1 MSFLSFVHILIVISL
16 HCLDVVLSR
25 APDAAKLVEFAHSPK
40 EDLVGVTLGAVFGP
54 EYIQKVESALK
65 EAYGDREVTF
75 FRLVLLMTYNPVYR
89 HMIADFEKRFVNSAS
104 TDICRSYVEHGET
117 HMDDPGIHAHITDNL
132 GDEFASQYR
141 TSADTVG
148 SESRFHYVQVD
159 REHRISR
166 ALVQL
171 IKEQFNALNEVHD
184 IYVKPNL
191 DRFNQVK
198 TLSQQVNVKT
208 DTPCS
213 TQASCDGL
221 EILINLCSYIRNG
234 SHMAYEIFVIMIHV
248 LSTMMA
254 VLCGCLF
261 VGPTRICFLQNF
273 PYTCRI
279 PYPVFN
285 GAFQSTISVWQLVKV
300 VTNVCRIYGDPGFG
314 STFA

>member
-75 FRLVLLMTYNPVYR
+75 FR
-89 HMIADFEKRFVNSAS
+89 HMIADFEKR
-104 TDICRSYVEHGET
+104 YVEHGET

-141 TSADTVG
+141 TSADT
-148 SESRFHYVQVD
+148 VD